1 MKPRPAWKLPRLAHL
16 EGLDRYEPGMPIE
29 QVERELGLSR
39 VVKLASNENP
49 LGPAPGAVKALESAL
64 DQLHR
69 YPDGPATGLRQALA
83 EGLGVE
89 PSQVAI
95 GNGSSDLIGLL
106 ARTFLGPEDNAV
118 ISEAAFARFHQAVQA
133 RNGGARLVPM
143 RELTHDLPALRA
155 AIDARTRLVF
165 VANPNNPT
173 GTWNGRDEVEQL
185 IDTLPAHVVLVLDEA
200 YFEYAAAEQPDY
212 PNGLDYVRQGAPVIV
227 LRTFSKVY
235 GLAGLRVGYGV
246 SLPAIIDAIEA
257 VREPFNSSSLA
268 QLGALAAL
276 RDEEH
281 VRRTVELNRAEKPR
295 VRAALMAKGL
305 RVLPSLGNF
314 LCVDTA
320 RDGRRAFEALL
331 RRGVI
336 VRPLGGYNLAS
347 WLRVSIGTP
356 EQNGAFLDAME
367 QVLAEVPSRR

>member
-1 MKPRPAWKLPRLAHL
+1 VKPRPAWELPRLAHL

-29 QVERELGLSR
+29 RVQRELGLSQ

-64 DQLHR
+64 GQLHR

-83 EGLGVE
+83 ARLEVE
-89 PSQVAI
+89 RSQVTI
-95 GNGSSDLIGLL
+95 GNGSTELIDLL
-106 ARTFLGPEDNAV
+106 ARTFLGPGDNAV
-118 ISEAAFARFHQAVQA
+118 MSEAAFARFHQVVQA

-143 RELTHDLPALRA
+143 RDLTHDLSALRT
-155 AIDARTRLVF
+155 AIDARTRLLF

-173 GTWNGRDEVEQL
+173 GTWNRRDEVEQL
-185 IDTLPAHVVLVLDEA
+185 VDALPPHVVLVLDEA

-212 PNGLDYVRQGAPVIV
+212 PNGIDYVRQGAPVIV

-246 SLPAIIDAIEA
+246 ALPAIIDAMET

-276 RDEEH
+276 RDEQH
-281 VRRTVELNRAEKPR
+281 LWRAVELNRAEKPR
-295 VRAALMAKGL
+295 VHAALTAKGL

-336 VRPLGGYNLAS
+336 VRPLGGYKLGS

-356 EQNGAFLDAME
+356 
-367 QVLAEVPSRR
+367 